1 MLWKQYYAHSSNY
14 TAGRQ
19 APIAYIV
26 VHYTANNGD
35 TAVNN
40 GSYFAQPNRSASA
53 HYFVDETTVLQSVR
67 DTDTAWHCGA
77 TSYIHPLCRNANSLG
92 IEMCSERDENG
103 QYYINEATVSNTVA
117 LVKERMEKYQIPLDH
132 VLRHYDVTGKWCPEP
147 FVRDTNQWNNFL
159 RRLKGEEDMNTE
171 EAIKVLVE
179 KGVIQTGEYWLNA
192 SKCVTYLPELLKNM
206 AEYVR

>member
-1 MLWKQYYAHSSNY
+1 MTFKKYYAHSSNY
-14 TAGRQ
+14 TKGRTQ
-19 APIAYIV
+19 GIAYIV

-40 GSYFAQPNRSASA
+40 GSYFSQPNRGASA
-53 HYFVDETTVLQSVR
+53 HYFVDETTILQSVE

-77 TSYIHPLCRNANSLG
+77 KTYVHPDCRNVNSLG
-92 IEMCSERDENG
+92 VEMCSERDGSG
-103 QYYINEATVSNTVA
+103 QYYINEATVNNAAA
-117 LVKERMEKYQIPLDH
+117 LVKELMNQYKIPISR
-132 VLRHYDVTGKWCPEP
+132 VLRHYDVTGKLCPEP
-147 FVRDTNQWNNFL
+147 FVRDEKQWLNFL
-159 RRLKGEEDMNTE
+159 KKVEGGESMTTE

-206 AEYVR
+206 AEKVK